1 LSASAGGAELRWGC
15 WAALG
20 RLGLGGLGCYG
31 LRVWFSF
38 FFSFSFFKSKSSQT
52 KNKLQTTIEF
62 KPGFESNNQKQCTS
76 MHATVNS
83 YISLII

>member
-38 FFSFSFFKSKSSQT
+38 FFPFPFSNPNLLKPKINYKQPLNSNQDLNPT
-52 KNKLQTTIEF
+52 IKNNAPACMQ
-62 KPGFESNNQKQCTS
+62 Q
-76 MHATVNS
+76 
-83 YISLII
+83 